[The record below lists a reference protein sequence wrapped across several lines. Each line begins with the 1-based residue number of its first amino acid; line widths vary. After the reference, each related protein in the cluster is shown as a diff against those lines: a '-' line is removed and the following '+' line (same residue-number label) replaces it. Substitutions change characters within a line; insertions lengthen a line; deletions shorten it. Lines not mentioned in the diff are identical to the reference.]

1 MGEGKK
7 VLPSPGLVSLCGED
21 AIIPANT
28 SGPAYQGV
36 YPQSNSVSLG
46 DPYTW
51 RDVYGAVLQILPVT
65 VDHPAG
71 IMEVLSSCTIE
82 LVSTE
87 NAPPAVAK
95 MVDPD
100 FHGAYSFV
108 YANFDHY
115 ADKFLRD
122 DKL

>member
-71 IMEVLSSCTIE
+71 
-82 LVSTE
+82 
-87 NAPPAVAK
+87 
-95 MVDPD
+95 
-100 FHGAYSFV
+100 
-108 YANFDHY
+108 
-115 ADKFLRD
+115 KFLRD
-122 DKL
+122 DKLGRVLVVHESQFKSQAQTYADL